1 MKNKLLSTLFGLSA
15 GFLILTANASNIEAN
30 KTKYEGLTNDVI
42 KAVVSENLADMNG
55 LKGKLEEATKI
66 GLELATE
73 VSAAHPDGKQMLDFL
88 AQNVNKI
95 KTSNLEA
102 IEHDW
107 HHGGAFKAAGVKHD
121 EFDHYGAVIGA
132 KDAVVHPLTA
142 LAALNQYEATKNP
155 EFLETAQAELEEILG
170 QLKYIK

>member
-1 MKNKLLSTLFGLSA
+1 MKTKLLSTLFGIFA
-15 GFLILTANASNIEAN
+15 GFLALTANAANMEAE
-30 KTKYEGLTNDVI
+30 KAKYQTLTNEVI
-42 KAVVSENLADMNG
+42 QAVVSENLADING
-55 LKGKLEEATKI
+55 LKGKLEEATKL
-66 GLELATE
+66 GLEMAST
-73 VSAAHPDGKQMLDFL
+73 VSASNPDGKQLLDFL
-88 AQNVNKI
+88 AQNVGKI

-107 HHGGAFKAAGVKHD
+107 HHGGAFKAAGIKHD

-155 EFLETAQAELEEILG
+155 EFLETAQAELEEIIG